1 MQFKFTKFATVLLA
15 SGIISLPLAAYA
27 NDSSELEELRALVQ
41 QLDQKVKILDRKG
54 ELAEETAAEK
64 KKTTPVV
71 KASEDGF
78 GFESADGKNKIKFKA
93 LAQIDYRA
101 FANTNQDTNNTSGFD
116 FRRIRPIVE
125 GTVGDIYDFK
135 FAPEFGENKTG
146 TGTATASS
154 STPFK
159 GNSGIVD
166 AYVDARFKPWF
177 QVQAGKFKPSVGLE
191 RLQSGGNTKFIERS
205 FVSNAILPNR
215 DLGVSLHGN
224 LFENKL
230 TYAVGV
236 FNGAAD
242 GGDNVT
248 TQDSNAN
255 KEVVGRIFATPFKGQ
270 DSFLEGLG
278 FGIAATHSHGGGK
291 GPTNPNSTTGL
302 PDAIKTPGQQAK
314 LITYDTLATAS
325 GPKDRFS
332 PQAYYYNGPFGL
344 LTEYAQSEFDIAKGS
359 TVAKNNKIDAWHVT
373 ASWLLTGENASF
385 GAVKPKI
392 AFNPDA
398 AGWGAWEIVGRYQ
411 EINIDNKLFNS
422 ASALLSNTVQESKKA
437 QAWALGVNWYLSN
450 NIKIAADYENT
461 SFVGGGTTGI
471 DGGIGDRP
479 NEKSLFTRL
488 QITY

>member
-1 MQFKFTKFATVLLA
+1 MHFKFTKFATALIA
-15 SGIISLPLAAYA
+15 SGIISLPLVAHA

-54 ELAEETAAEK
+54 ELAEETAVEK
-64 KKTTPVV
+64 KKATPIV

-78 GFESADGKNKIKFKA
+78 GFESADGRNKIKFKA

-101 FANTNQDTNNTSGFD
+101 FAGAESNSDNTSGFD
-116 FRRIRPIVE
+116 FRRIRPTIE
-125 GTVGDIYDFK
+125 GTVGGIYDFK

-146 TGTATASS
+146 TGTANAGA
-154 STPFK
+154 FK
-159 GNSGIVD
+159 GDSGIVD
-166 AYVDARFKPWF
+166 AYIDARFKPWF

-191 RLQSGGNTKFIERS
+191 RLQSGSSTKFIERS

-215 DLGVSLHGN
+215 DLGVSVHGN
-224 LFENKL
+224 LFADKL

-236 FNGAAD
+236 FNGVVD
-242 GGDNVT
+242 GGDTVT
-248 TQDSNAN
+248 TQDSNSN
-255 KEVVGRIFATPFKGQ
+255 KEVAGRIFATPFKGQ

-278 FGIAATHSHGGGK
+278 FGIAVTHSQGGGK
-291 GPTNPNSTTGL
+291 GPTNPNLATGL

-314 LITYDTLATAS
+314 LITYDTTATAT
-325 GPKDRFS
+325 GPKNRFS

-344 LTEYAQSEFDIAKGS
+344 LTEYALSEFDLVKGT
-359 TVAKNNKIDAWHVT
+359 TVANNNRIDAWHVT

-385 GAVKPKI
+385 GAVKPKN
-392 AFNPDA
+392 AFNPDG
-398 AGWGAWEIVGRYQ
+398 AGLGAWEIVGRYQ
-411 EINIDNKLFNS
+411 EINIDDKLFDANKKW
-422 ASALLSNTVQESKKA
+422 LSTAQQSKKA

-461 SFVGGGTTGI
+461 SFVGGGTTGA
-471 DGGIGDRP
+471 DGGTGDRP

-488 QITY
+488 QIAY